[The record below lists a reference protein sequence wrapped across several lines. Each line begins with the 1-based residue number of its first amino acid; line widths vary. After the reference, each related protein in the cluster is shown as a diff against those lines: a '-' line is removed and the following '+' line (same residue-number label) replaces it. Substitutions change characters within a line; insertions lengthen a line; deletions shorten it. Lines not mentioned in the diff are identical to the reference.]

1 MDMTAE
7 GNRHAVAMVGIVA
20 HDLRGPLSVINAYAE
35 LLLKRRMLVDPDA
48 GYVEQIAK
56 AAQFMTALTEDML
69 WFSAIETGRLHLN
82 RQPVDLGD
90 LAEAAAAMARL
101 GAEIKDIRI
110 HVERPAAPV
119 VAQVD
124 PLKIAQLLN
133 NLIGN
138 AVKFSTAGHL
148 VRIRAETLGGRAR
161 LTVADQGCGIP
172 PGRLARLFQPFGG
185 GTSGTSGEPSTG
197 LGLYICSRVAEA
209 HDGRIEVESQVG
221 EGSRFIVTL
230 PLGTP
235 PSPSTAAA
243 S

>member
-1 MDMTAE
+1 MDMTVE
-7 GNRHAVAMVGIVA
+7 GNRHAVAMVGVVA
-20 HDLRGPLSVINAYAE
+20 HDLRGPLSVINAYTE
-35 LLLKRRMLVDPDA
+35 LLLKRRMLAETDA

-69 WFSAIETGRLHLN
+69 WFSTIETGRLHLD
-82 RQPVDLGD
+82 RQPADLGS

-101 GAEIKDIRI
+101 GAGAKGIRI
-110 HVERPAAPV
+110 EVERPPGPV
-119 VAQVD
+119 IALID
-124 PLKIAQLLN
+124 PLKITQLLN

-138 AVKFSTAGHL
+138 AVKFSTVGHL
-148 VRIRAETLGGRAR
+148 VRVTAEALGERAR
-161 LTVADQGCGIP
+161 LTVVDQGCGIP

-209 HDGRIEVESQVG
+209 HDGRIEVESRVG

-230 PLGTP
+230 PVTP
-235 PSPSTAAA
+235 PPATAAA